1 MITHAQYEGNF
12 RQHRRLPHHGLLWAP
27 CGNAIVGEIGYQRD
41 PWVRWTCAS
50 VSPRLCK
57 QILNPRNHI
66 CSALVEKKVNA
77 TPPELQPVNPFV
89 NLIDVIAAPATAFRR
104 ISTVQ
109 RRSWWLPALLCLL
122 SALLYLAVALNA
134 TLAEAAKQ
142 IQIQLSA
149 MPADQVEAARPMME
163 RFTTPIFIFGTGAV
177 TITLGLLLGWTLAT
191 GMLYFGASL
200 TGHALPASA
209 AWALAVW
216 TWLPFALRSLFQAA
230 WSAVNSGDLIR
241 YPGLSYLL
249 ATGDITADQR
259 TLLYVAAS
267 QIDLFTLWHL
277 VLVYVVVRVV
287 ARMGTMSALVFT
299 LVYGLINLGLRLLPA
314 LAGGALGAG

>member
-1 MITHAQYEGNF
+1 MEGCLIAACSGPHAA
-12 RQHRRLPHHGLLWAP
+12 AP
-27 CGNAIVGEIGYQRD
+27 AMVKIQYQRGS
-41 PWVRWTCAS
+41 WVRWTCAP
-50 VSPRLCK
+50 VSLRLCK
-57 QILNPRNHI
+57 QILNPRNHV
-66 CSALVEKKVNA
+66 CSALVEKKVNQ
-77 TPPELQPVNPFV
+77 TSPEPQLVNPFV

-109 RRSWWLPALLCLL
+109 RGSWWLPALLCLL
-122 SALLYLAVALNA
+122 SALLYLAVTLNSTVA
-134 TLAEAAKQ
+134 VAAKQ
-142 IQIQLSA
+142 IQVQLSA
-149 MPADQVEAARPMME
+149 MPAAQVEAARPTME
-163 RFTTPIFIFGTGAV
+163 RFTTPVFIFGAGAV
-177 TITLGLLLGWTLAT
+177 TITLGLLLGWAIAT

-200 TGHALPASA
+200 TGHAIPAPA

-216 TWLPFALRSLFQAA
+216 TWLPFALRGFFQAG
-230 WSAVNSGDLIR
+230 WSAVNGGDLIH

-249 ATGDITADQR
+249 ATGNTTADQR
-259 TLLYVAAS
+259 TPLYVAAS

-314 LAGGALGAG
+314 LAGGALGGR